1 MTETILVYQV
11 LIIVFLIFLSAFFSS
26 SETAITSISEDV
38 LQKEIDDVS
47 SELYRANSILNA
59 DGPYVGKRTYNKLLS
74 DVYVAQAKLDKLIA
88 KRDAL
93 FNKIDSK
100 IDDNL
105 SDNCNKMTN
114 HIDFIES
121 IYIQLKNPIE
131 YITTKITGKKKIK
144 TIKSHETI

>member
-1 MTETILVYQV
+1 MILK
-11 LIIVFLIFLSAFFSS
+11 L
-26 SETAITSISEDV
+26 E
-38 LQKEIDDVS
+38 K
-47 SELYRANSILNA
+47 RLN
-59 DGPYVGKRTYNKLLS
+59 KIESKI
-74 DVYVAQAKLDKLIA
+74 DKLTE
-88 KRDAL
+88 L

-131 YITTKITGKKKIK
+131 YITTKITGKKKALPSK
-144 TIKSHETI
+144 